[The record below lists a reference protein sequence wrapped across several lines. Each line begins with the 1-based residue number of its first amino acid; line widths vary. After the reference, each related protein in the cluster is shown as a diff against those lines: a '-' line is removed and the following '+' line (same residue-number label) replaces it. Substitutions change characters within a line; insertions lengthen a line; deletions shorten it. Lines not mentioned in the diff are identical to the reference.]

1 MKTKK
6 NNDYLK
12 FIDYPIKQNDKMLKV
27 NTDTIILGMFFD
39 NLINKT
45 VLDIGTNTGALLLYA
60 DYHKASRLIGVDI
73 NKKSLEYA
81 KENISKYNKNFK
93 LYNSRV
99 QDLDIEPVDVI
110 VCNPPF
116 FEMNNVT
123 VDEDM
128 KDALFEESLPLDDL
142 FKCYR
147 RLLKDNGEIYMIYPA
162 DRFPELYS
170 KCLENKLKIMKMR
183 FVHDTK
189 KEYALRVLVKLK
201 VGKMTKVRILSPVII
216 EDGEYDCR

>member
-1 MKTKK
+1 MKKK
-6 NNDYLK
+6 NDYLK
-12 FIDYPIKQNDKMLKV
+12 FINYSIEQNEKMLKV

-60 DYHKASRLIGVDI
+60 DYHKANKLIGVDI
-73 NKKSLEYA
+73 NSESLEYA
-81 KENISKYNKNFK
+81 KRNISKYNKNFK

-99 QDLDIEPVDVI
+99 QDLNIEPVDAI

-123 VDEDM
+123 IDEDL
-128 KDALFEESLPLDDL
+128 KDALFEEALPLDDL
-142 FKCYR
+142 FKSYR

-162 DRFPELYS
+162 DRFPELYN
-170 KCLENKLKIMKMR
+170 KCLEYKLKIMKMK

-189 KEYALRVLVKLK
+189 KEYALRVLIKLK
-201 VGKMTKVRILSPVII
+201 VGKMTKVRILKPII
-216 EDGEYDCR
+216 VNNGEYEV

>member
-1 MKTKK
+1 
-6 NNDYLK
+6 
-12 FIDYPIKQNDKMLKV
+12 MLKV

-60 DYHKASRLIGVDI
+60 DYHKANRLIGVDI
-73 NKKSLEYA
+73 NSESLEYA
-81 KENISKYNKNFK
+81 KRNISKYNKNFK

-99 QDLDIEPVDVI
+99 QDLYIEPVDVI

-123 VDEDM
+123 IDEDL
-128 KDALFEESLPLDDL
+128 KDALFEEALPLDDL
-142 FKCYR
+142 FKSYR

-162 DRFPELYS
+162 DRFPELYN
-170 KCLENKLKIMKMR
+170 KCLEYKLKIMKMK

-189 KEYALRVLVKLK
+189 KEYALRVLIKLK
-201 VGKMTKVRILSPVII
+201 VGKMTKVRILKPII
-216 EDGEYDCR
+216 VNNGEYEV

>member
-1 MKTKK
+1 MKKK
-6 NNDYLK
+6 NDYLK
-12 FIDYPIKQNDKMLKV
+12 FIDYSIEQNEKMLKV

-60 DYHKASRLIGVDI
+60 DYHKANKLIGVDI
-73 NKKSLEYA
+73 NSESLEYA
-81 KENISKYNKNFK
+81 KRNISKYNKNFK

-99 QDLDIEPVDVI
+99 QDLNIEPVDVI

-123 VDEDM
+123 IDEDL
-128 KDALFEESLPLDDL
+128 KDALFEEALPLDDL
-142 FKCYR
+142 FKSYR

-162 DRFPELYS
+162 DRFPELYN
-170 KCLENKLKIMKMR
+170 KCLEYKLKIMKMK

-189 KEYALRVLVKLK
+189 KEYALRVLIKLK
-201 VGKMTKVRILSPVII
+201 VGKMTKVRILKPII
-216 EDGEYDCR
+216 VNNGEYEV